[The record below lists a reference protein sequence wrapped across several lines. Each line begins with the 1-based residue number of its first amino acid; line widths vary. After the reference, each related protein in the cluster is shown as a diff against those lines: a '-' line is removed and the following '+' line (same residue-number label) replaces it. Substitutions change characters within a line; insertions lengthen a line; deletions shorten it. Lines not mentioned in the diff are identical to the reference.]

1 MIRRFILRIFIYRHD
16 VFFVL
21 ALVGVVTNK
30 HHASSAHKFTVLK
43 VVGDNTNNGE
53 NNIIKNIGRYPF
65 SFFIHKQLD
74 NSANLLN
81 YCFYINKL

>member
-53 NNIIKNIGRYPF
+53 K
-65 SFFIHKQLD
+65 K
-74 NSANLLN
+74 
-81 YCFYINKL
+81 